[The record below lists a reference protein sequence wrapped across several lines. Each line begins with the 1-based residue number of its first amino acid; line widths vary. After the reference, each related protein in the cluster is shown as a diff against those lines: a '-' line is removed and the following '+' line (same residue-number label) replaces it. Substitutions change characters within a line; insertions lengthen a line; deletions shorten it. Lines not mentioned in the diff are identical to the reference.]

1 MVKVVAFHEL
11 EDEDL
16 HKIAAVSSQVRLRVG
31 VSARRLAEKRPSSS
45 AFPPEDIERLLPEAE
60 VLFGFRLVDDL
71 LRKAPRLKW
80 LHFAS
85 AGVDRAVEAGL
96 MRSDLILTTSSG
108 IHATP
113 IGEYVLASML
123 MFTHRFHQALRQQA
137 AHVWQRYEAP
147 ELRDR
152 TLGIVGYGHIG
163 REVARLGL
171 AFGMKVVAIRRGAPA
186 HSRRTTRV
194 TILKPEQLPL
204 LLAESDYV
212 LLSVPLIDETH
223 HMLGEK
229 ELRAMKPTAYL
240 VNISRGKV
248 VDEMALVRAL
258 REGWIAGAGL
268 DVFEQEPL
276 PGESPLWSMENVIM
290 TPHIA
295 GSHERYN
302 ERATELFCENL
313 RRYLGGNPL
322 LNLVEKTRG
331 Y

>member
-1 MVKVVAFHEL
+1 MTEVVAYHEL
-11 EDEDL
+11 EEEHL
-16 HKIAAVSSQVRLRVG
+16 QRIAAVSPQVRLRVG
-31 VSARRLAEKRPSSS
+31 VPARQLAERRDGSS
-45 AFPPEDIERLLPEAE
+45 AFQPEDIEALLPQAE

-71 LRKAPRLKW
+71 VRKAPRLKW
-80 LHFAS
+80 IHFAS

-96 MRSDLILTTSSG
+96 MSSDLILTTSSG

-123 MFTHRFHQALRQQA
+123 MFTHRFHQALRQQDRHA
-137 AHVWQRYEAP
+137 WQRYDAP

-163 REVARLGL
+163 REVARLAL

-186 HSRRTTRV
+186 RAGRSARV
-194 TILKPEQLPL
+194 TVLAPEQLPR

-212 LLSVPLIDETH
+212 LLSVPLIGETH
-223 HMLGEK
+223 HLLGEAQ
-229 ELRAMKPTAYL
+229 LRGMKPTAYL

-248 VDEMALVRAL
+248 VDEAALARAL

-268 DVFEQEPL
+268 DVFEKEPL
-276 PGESPLWSMENVIM
+276 PAESPLWGMDNVIL

-295 GSHERYN
+295 GSHQRYN
-302 ERATELFCENL
+302 ERATALFCENL
-313 RRYLGGNPL
+313 RRYLDGRPL
-322 LNLVEKTRG
+322 LNLVDKKRG